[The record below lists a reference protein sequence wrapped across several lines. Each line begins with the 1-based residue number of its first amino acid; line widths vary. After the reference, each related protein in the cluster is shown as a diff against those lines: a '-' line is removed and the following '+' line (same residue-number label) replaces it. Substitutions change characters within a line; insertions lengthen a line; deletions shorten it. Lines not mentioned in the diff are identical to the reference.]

1 MTPAFFFCLLLY
13 KWVDPVWFHA
23 LPTSSLISCT
33 GCFRYKDN
41 PFTVGDSF
49 GSRWD
54 TEGGTASFTTSWAL
68 EKEDPKEEVTIS
80 SIQPIGERYLH
91 PLCLLFFKTRRQC
104 WLDCDQLWCAVPCL
118 IQTSQQKKSRGVGS
132 GVRVER
138 GQTEVCKCEGD
149 LFGHVLWS
157 RDQRRGEKL
166 QITELQNHFCPAAV
180 CFIKVSELCR
190 VLTQIFTLISS
201 SLSTMQRRDWRT
213 CLAAPPSVQPTCS
226 GTAVIKVK
234 PVCFVYVCAA
244 NILYWST
251 TVMKRP
257 WQLMWESKAHFFL
270 WRRTS
275 CIFV

>member
-1 MTPAFFFCLLLY
+1 MFVSSLNYCVCVSCCSAVSHSVMSEMQVIEQESPIGAKSSSRSKLDMFDEPGFTSGPPKYAWYLLFFFCLLLY

-23 LPTSSLISCT
+23 LPTFSLISCT

-190 VLTQIFTLISS
+190 VLTQIFTLI
-201 SLSTMQRRDWRT
+201 
-213 CLAAPPSVQPTCS
+213 
-226 GTAVIKVK
+226 
-234 PVCFVYVCAA
+234 
-244 NILYWST
+244 
-251 TVMKRP
+251 
-257 WQLMWESKAHFFL
+257 
-270 WRRTS
+270 
-275 CIFV
+275 